1 MDKTRYP
8 LYFAIVGLILIITTS
23 FGEQPGPDG
32 HTAIPLLALL
42 AMCEI
47 GFFCAV
53 AGAFFSF
60 KRDSQLSLGRVLF
73 GLAPFLILGG
83 LFALKGLSLWP
94 H

>member
-8 LYFAIVGLILIITTS
+8 LYFAVVGLILIIMTS
-23 FGEQPGPDG
+23 FGERPGPDG
-32 HTAIPLLALL
+32 HTAVPLLALL

-47 GFFCAV
+47 GFFCAI

-60 KRDSQLSLGRVLF
+60 KRDRHQALGRVLF
-73 GLAPFLILGG
+73 GLAPFIILAG

-94 H
+94 Q